1 MTPWENKVER
11 TTHIPFLIALLECPK
26 YYGKYLDLEFG
37 VFNTPLFY
45 AIIERQ
51 WEKARILIDY
61 GASFESYKSC
71 DEYEC
76 WWYAEGDRWDDCW
89 KEFLNLP
96 ATKSANK
103 M

>member
-1 MTPWENKVER
+1 VEY

-26 YYGKYLDLEFG
+26 YHGIDLDLEFG
-37 VFNTPLFY
+37 TFNTPLFY
-45 AIIERQ
+45 AITERQ
-51 WEKARILIDY
+51 WEKARILLDY
-61 GASFESYKSC
+61 GASLE
-71 DEYEC
+71 EYESREY
-76 WWYAEGDRWDDCW
+76 WWRDEGEKWDECW